1 MMMSYEWNGDVI
13 IASVSVYSVVLD
25 AAESSVSWRLS
36 GNIFFSFLDKNTK
49 EVTDA
54 FSYGT

>member
-25 AAESSVSWRLS
+25 AAGEFSVLASFRKH
-36 GNIFFSFLDKNTK
+36 IFFFPGQKYQGSD
-49 EVTDA
+49 
-54 FSYGT
+54 